1 MAFEKSPLTWLV
13 ERFEN
18 GTAILKGDGQKLVVP
33 RVMIP
38 ENVREGDILSAE
50 FYLLKDEAKRRQN
63 LSKSILEEILGN
75 E

>member
-63 LSKSILEEILGN
+63 LAKSILEEILGK